1 MRARRLG
8 RTGLTVSEIGF
19 GGAPAG
25 LANYLD
31 SWDPASDEAAE
42 RIVQT
47 VRRAVELG
55 VTYFDSAP
63 GYGRGRSE
71 EMLGRGLHGHRDGV
85 IVATKVTGDDADA
98 VQRSVDESLRRLQV
112 DRIDVLQYHGTWYSE
127 ELVQRMLGPGGA
139 LEGMQRARDEGL
151 VRFIGFTT
159 EGTSGPASTLIRTD
173 AFDVLQVC
181 YNLIF
186 QHPYDPSRQAGL
198 MFEAADRD
206 MGIVT
211 MRSLTSGTFQRWLRA
226 IDLEVE
232 RRVDLSHALLSF
244 VLSNPLVGCALVG
257 MRSPAE
263 AEANVRAS
271 EDDRYRIDLDQLH
284 NRYVAGEA

>member
-1 MRARRLG
+1 VRSRRLG

-31 SWDPASDEAAE
+31 AWDPASDESAE
-42 RIVQT
+42 RIVET
-47 VRRAVELG
+47 VRRAAELG

-63 GYGRGRSE
+63 GYGKGRSE
-71 EMLGRGLHGHRDGV
+71 EMLGRGLQGLREAV
-85 IVATKVTGDDADA
+85 TVATKVTGDDADA
-98 VQRSVDESLRRLQV
+98 VRRSVDDSLRRLRV
-112 DRIDVLQYHGTWYSE
+112 DQIDVLQYHGTWYSE
-127 ELVQRMLGPGGA
+127 GLVQRMLAPGGA

-159 EGTSGPASTLIRTD
+159 EGTNGPASTLVQTD

-198 MFEAADRD
+198 MFEAASRD

-226 IDLEVE
+226 IDPSVE
-232 RRVDLSHALLSF
+232 QRVDLNHALLSF

-257 MRSPAE
+257 MRSPEE
-263 AEANVRAS
+263 AEANVRAR
-271 EDDRYRIDLDQLH
+271 EDDRYRLDLDQLH
-284 NRYVAGEA
+284 NRYVGGT